1 MGLRA
6 YARGMAWAT
15 GGSPADQGVRPTFA
29 IYLVPSHTMR
39 YLLGIGTPFL
49 FLLHA
54 QPPASP
60 VLAAMNAELARTQAK
75 LKSQPVPPY
84 YISYEIT
91 ETHSIRVSGEFGNL
105 QDSDDYRYRQL
116 DVDLRVGDYTLDNT
130 REVRGDMMNYPQ
142 YSTTVVPSSEEH
154 TSELQSP
161 CNLVC
166 RLLL

>member
-29 IYLVPSHTMR
+29 IYLVSSHTMR
-39 YLLGIGTPFL
+39 YLLGIGTTFL

-84 YISYEIT
+84 YLSYEIT
-91 ETHSIRVSGEFGNL
+91 ETHTIGVSGEFGRL
-105 QDSDDYRYRQL
+105 QNSGAARHRPP
-116 DVDLRVGDYTLDNT
+116 DVDLRA
-130 REVRGDMMNYPQ
+130 
-142 YSTTVVPSSEEH
+142 
-154 TSELQSP
+154 
-161 CNLVC
+161 
-166 RLLL
+166 